1 MKLTAKQIKEVAFS
15 IQEKGYSPKE
25 VDEFLDKVLEDY
37 EETEKQAFILD
48 DNAGLPYSVASVRI
62 SSDFN
67 GELMPNTVEFD
78 GTVAD
83 WIRIENKG
91 IFENVPCINCRDGQ
105 YIQKL

>member
-25 VDEFLDKVLEDY
+25 VDEFLDKVLADY
-37 EETEKQAFILD
+37 EEAEDICLD
-48 DNAGLPYSVASVRI
+48 DSHPMPWSAKIKINSAY
-62 SSDFN
+62 D
-67 GELMPNTVEFD
+67 GELIPDTVEYD

-83 WIRIENKG
+83 WIHIDNKG
-91 IFENVPCINCRDGQ
+91 IFENVPFINCKDGK

>member
-25 VDEFLDKVLEDY
+25 VDEFLDKVLADY
-37 EETEKQAFILD
+37 EEQEKIPFMLD
-48 DNAGLPYSVASVRI
+48 GDDGLHYSAASVRI

-67 GELMPNTVEFD
+67 GELMPNTVEYD

-83 WIRIENKG
+83 WIHIDNKG

>member
-1 MKLTAKQIKEVAFS
+1 MKLTAKQIKDVAFS

-25 VDEFLDKVLEDY
+25 VAEFLDKVLADY
-37 EETEKQAFILD
+37 EEAEDICLD
-48 DNAGLPYSVASVRI
+48 DSNPMPWSAKIKINSAY
-62 SSDFN
+62 D
-67 GELMPNTVEFD
+67 GELMPDTVEYD

-83 WIRIENKG
+83 WIHIDNKG